1 MCGRF
6 TLTAVPHRLQV
17 RFGLAAAPE
26 GVAPRYNIAPSQTV
40 LVIPNR
46 TPRLARPARW
56 GLIPH
61 WAKDAAIG
69 HRMINARGETV
80 ASRAAFRDALERRRC
95 LIPADGFYEWKREGT
110 RRRTPFYLR
119 AHDGQ
124 PFALAGLWD
133 VWRPPAGAAVASCT
147 IITTQ
152 ANDVVAAIH
161 DRMPVILPPAAFD
174 AWLAPAP
181 QPVAV
186 LQAWLAPCPPAWLEA
201 AAVSDLVNSP
211 DNDDPACI
219 VPVR

>member
-6 TLTAVPHRLQV
+6 TLTAAPQRLQV
-17 RFGLAAAPE
+17 RFGLAAAPDP
-26 GVAPRYNIAPSQTV
+26 VAPRYNIAPSQTV

-69 HRMINARGETV
+69 RRMINARGETL
-80 ASRAAFRDALERRRC
+80 AARAAFRDALERRRC
-95 LIPADGFYEWKREGT
+95 LIPVDGFYEWKRGGT

-119 AHDGQ
+119 AHDGE
-124 PFALAGLWD
+124 PFGLAGLWD
-133 VWRPPAGAAVASCT
+133 VWRPGAGEAVASCT

-152 ANDVVAAIH
+152 ANGVAAAIH
-161 DRMPVILPPAAFD
+161 DRMPVILPPEAFD
-174 AWLAPAP
+174 AWLAPVT
-181 QPVAV
+181 QPVA
-186 LQAWLAPCPPAWLEA
+186 LLRKWLAPCPTAWLDA

-219 VPVR
+219 APVP